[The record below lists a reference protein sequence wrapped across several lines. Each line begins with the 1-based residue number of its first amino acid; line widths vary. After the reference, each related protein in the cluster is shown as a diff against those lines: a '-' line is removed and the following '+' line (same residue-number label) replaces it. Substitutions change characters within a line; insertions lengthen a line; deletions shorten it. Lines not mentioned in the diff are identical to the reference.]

1 MANSG
6 WTNDAVDT
14 LTVPTGA
21 VTGKRVVIANQANGD
36 AIDVYDAG
44 GNLVYAITGQGA
56 AESIN
61 PADGRKVTIFD
72 GAVQLLGANGY
83 VDMFYVEPNPF
94 TPSSQP
100 ELFIEVFGP
109 SNSYTLILEAESAD
123 GTKLPTMTG
132 SERNIQ
138 GSIVQMDTAGFGT
151 GFGNLMHV
159 GFYTGT
165 VVDAFGNVVIP
176 HGALFT
182 PQVGQITH
190 WDVNAT
196 GQGYQLNWFQNPFT
210 FSAGNMAFFVR
221 TQTGAV
227 PPIGTVIGVHAT
239 LFG

>member
-21 VTGKRVVIANQANGD
+21 TTGKRVVIANQANGD
-36 AIDVYDAG
+36 AIDVYDALN
-44 GNLVYAITGQGA
+44 NLIYAITGQGA

-61 PADGRKVTIFD
+61 PDGRRVTIFD

-109 SNSYTLILEAESAD
+109 SNSYSLLLFAESAD
-123 GTKLPTMTG
+123 GTKLPTMLG
-132 SERNIQ
+132 SERNIR
-138 GSIVQMDTAGFGT
+138 GSIVQTDTGGFGP
-151 GFGNLMHV
+151 GFGNLVHT

-165 VVDAFGNVVIP
+165 VVDAFGDVLIP
-176 HGALFT
+176 HGAAFT
-182 PQVGQITH
+182 PQVGNITH

-196 GQGYQLNWFQNPFT
+196 GQGYTVHWLQNPFT
-210 FSAGNMAFFVR
+210 FSAGDMAFFAR

-227 PPIGTVIGVHAT
+227 PAIGTVIGVHAT
-239 LFG
+239 LYG